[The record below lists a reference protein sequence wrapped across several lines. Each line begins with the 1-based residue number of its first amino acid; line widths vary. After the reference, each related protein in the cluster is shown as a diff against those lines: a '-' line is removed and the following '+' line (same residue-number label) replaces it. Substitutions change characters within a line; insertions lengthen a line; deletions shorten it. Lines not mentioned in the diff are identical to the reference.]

1 MKKLQFLSVQVNDY
15 KTFFAGKW
23 HLGSDRSYPENHGF
37 DINVEDWEKGS
48 PEGGYYSPWNN
59 PKIEN
64 KNPGEHLSRLL
75 AMETADLIGNNK
87 NTPFFA
93 FL

>member
-1 MKKLQFLSVQVNDY
+1 M
-15 KTFFAGKW
+15 
-23 HLGSDRSYPENHGF
+23 
-37 DINVEDWEKGS
+37 EDWEKGS